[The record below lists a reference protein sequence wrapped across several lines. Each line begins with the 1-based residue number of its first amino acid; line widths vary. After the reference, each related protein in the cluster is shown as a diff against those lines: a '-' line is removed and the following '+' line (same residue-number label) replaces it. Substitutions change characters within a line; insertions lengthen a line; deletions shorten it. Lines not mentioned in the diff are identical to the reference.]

1 MIWYLLILQQPL
13 LAPIDFNSQAA
24 CEAAR
29 VRIMAV
35 YDRKTIC
42 VFKGDGK

>member
-1 MIWYLLILQQPL
+1 MIWYLLILQQPM
-13 LAPIDFNSQAA
+13 PPVIEFNSQAA

>member
-1 MIWYLLILQQPL
+1 MIWYLLFLQQPL
-13 LAPIDFNSQAA
+13 LALIEFNSQAA

-42 VFKGDGK
+42 VEKGK